1 MLGLDYDQDSD
12 DELNE
17 MVADDVDN
25 ESNGTI
31 EDFLDDDGNDMEL
44 IEEGFIVNDFS
55 DDEADQEK

>member
-1 MLGLDYDQDSD
+1 MLGLDYDQDSE

-31 EDFLDDDGNDMEL
+31 EDFLDDYGNDMEL

>member
-1 MLGLDYDQDSD
+1 MLGLDYDQDAD

-17 MVADDVDN
+17 MVADDVDH

-55 DDEADQEK
+55 DDEAEQEK

>member
-31 EDFLDDDGNDMEL
+31 EDFLDNNRNDMEL
-44 IEEGFIVNDFS
+44 IKEGFIVNDFS

>member
-31 EDFLDDDGNDMEL
+31 EDFLDDDGNDIEL

-55 DDEADQEK
+55 DDEEDQEK

>member
-55 DDEADQEK
+55 DDEAD

>member
-17 MVADDVDN
+17 MLADDVDK

-31 EDFLDDDGNDMEL
+31 EDFLDEEGNDMEL
-44 IEEGFIVNDFS
+44 IEEGFIV
-55 DDEADQEK
+55 

>member
-31 EDFLDDDGNDMEL
+31 EDSLDDYGNDMEL

>member
-31 EDFLDDDGNDMEL
+31 EDFLDDYGNDMEL
-44 IEEGFIVNDFS
+44 IEDGFIVNDFS

>member
-31 EDFLDDDGNDMEL
+31 EDFLDDYGNDMEL